1 MQALVLGAHYFH
13 RLELNEE
20 FVVLLGFGLFFSRGN
35 KKGKERKGR
44 SIILKKVLT
53 AVHMYQSAS
62 LA

>member
-13 RLELNEE
+13 ILELNEE
-20 FVVLLGFGLFFSRGN
+20 FVVLLGFSLFFSRWN
-35 KKGKERKGR
+35 REGKERKGR
-44 SIILKKVLT
+44 NSILRKVLT